1 MNFTHQQRLQI
12 QKHFHFYQKSITYT
26 TTEKNITRHFENN
39 TVPYINSKNIDTNG
53 TGHIHCEIKLTKI
66 KDNNNTNS
74 SVC

>member
-12 QKHFHFYQKSITYT
+12 QKHFHFYQKSITLQL
-26 TTEKNITRHFENN
+26 KKISQDILKNN